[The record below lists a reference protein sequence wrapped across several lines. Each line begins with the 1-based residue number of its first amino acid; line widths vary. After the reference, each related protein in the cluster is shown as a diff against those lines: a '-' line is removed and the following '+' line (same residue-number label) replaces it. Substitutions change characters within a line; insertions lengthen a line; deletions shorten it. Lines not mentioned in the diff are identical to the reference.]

1 MKHLKST
8 FVGLLALTAA
18 SDAFTQGNELG
29 YNPPAKIILAE
40 CDQNAMQIC
49 RQQWNYCSDICN
61 SDADPDHQQTCWTG
75 CVNRYNHCRIAAD
88 CQAAEEI
95 ISKYRCGL
103 NRVTP
108 RDSTAMSTRCLTD
121 REFRPWRYAGE
132 TVHVDG
138 GYHFNAA
145 AVSWVFAP
153 SRHHV
158 TRGGAAHDHIGR

>member
-18 SDAFTQGNELG
+18 SDAFAQGNELG

-49 RQQWNYCSDICN
+49 RQQWNYSSDICN
-61 SDADPDHQQTCWTG
+61 SDADPANKRVGLVVYTD
-75 CVNRYNHCRIAAD
+75 NHCRIAAD

-103 NRVTP
+103 KLHH
-108 RDSTAMSTRCLTD
+108 TARLH
-121 REFRPWRYAGE
+121 R
-132 TVHVDG
+132 HV
-138 GYHFNAA
+138 YKVPN
-145 AVSWVFAP
+145 
-153 SRHHV
+153 
-158 TRGGAAHDHIGR
+158 